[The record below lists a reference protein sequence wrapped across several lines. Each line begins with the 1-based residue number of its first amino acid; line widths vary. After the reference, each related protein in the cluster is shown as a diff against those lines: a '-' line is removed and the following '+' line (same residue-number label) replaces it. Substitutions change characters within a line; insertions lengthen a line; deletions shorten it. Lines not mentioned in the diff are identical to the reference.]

1 MSTAF
6 SSRTHRAVQKN
17 LARHHLSVCE
27 EEVQSLWAAA
37 MVGRD
42 ILEID
47 RLMVGLREAIIRF
60 LSRRAELEQADKD
73 LQEVE
78 TDIQVLE
85 EIIKAR
91 GPRTMTQYND
101 TSPSLSDSGCS
112 SEVVEAVKQYT

>member
-6 SSRTHRAVQKN
+6 GSRTHRAVQKN

-37 MVGRD
+37 IVGRD

-60 LSRRAELEQADKD
+60 ISRRAELERADKD

-91 GPRTMTQYND
+91 GPRTTPQYDD
-101 TSPSLSDSGCS
+101 TSSSLSYSGCS
-112 SEVVEAVKQYT
+112 SEVIEAAKQYT